1 MERAKS
7 AKLFSL
13 GAVLEAV
20 TICELSPRARVLS
33 SGVAAAAKAFGSTG
47 AASEEVG
54 SVGASLAIGSGV
66 GTLGSLCWLSAKLA
80 KVNLSE
86 WTALLA
92 VAVVLLASV
101 VVALGA
107 VVLGVFEA

>member
-33 SGVAAAAKAFGSTG
+33 SGAAAAKAFGSTG

-86 WTALLA
+86 WTTLLA

-107 VVLGVFEA
+107 VGLGVFEA